1 MRAKILLLF
10 AVFLL
15 TGICNAQE
23 KGKFFTAMQ
32 KSISLLNSAKSISD
46 YQDAGNMFERIGNTE
61 KSQWLPFYYAAYA
74 NIIVSSL
81 EPDKGMKDTYLDKA
95 DNFLASAD
103 SLAKNNSEL
112 LALKAFSAEMRISVN
127 PMTRWQKY
135 GGIFSIM
142 IAEAIKADT
151 TNPRPEMLQGQMIL
165 YTPEQFGGGAAN
177 AKPILQASLKKF
189 DTFKPESEIHPNWG
203 KHFLEGILKGIDNK

>member
-1 MRAKILLLF
+1 MKAKILLLIGL
-10 AVFLL
+10 FLL
-15 TGICNAQE
+15 AGISNAQD

-32 KSISLLNSAKSISD
+32 KTITLLDSAKSMSD
-46 YQDAGNMFERIGNTE
+46 FQDAGNMFERIGNAE
-61 KSQWLPFYYAAYA
+61 KSQWLPYYYAAYA

-81 EPDKGMKDTYLDKA
+81 EADKGLKDTYLDKA
-95 DNFLASAD
+95 DKFLASAD
-103 SLAKNNSEL
+103 SLIKNNSEL

-135 GGIFSIM
+135 GGIFSQM
-142 IAEAIKADT
+142 IAEAIKTDT

-177 AKPILQASLKKF
+177 AKPVLQASLKKF
-189 DTFKPESEIHPNWG
+189 ETFKPESEIHPNWG
-203 KHFLEGILKGIDNK
+203 KRFLEEVLKGIDNK